1 MKRAQWHNGIM
12 SLLYVTPATCCSICR
27 IRPKLYRG
35 KAVPLSIKLDAESI
49 ADNVV

>member
-1 MKRAQWHNGIM
+1 MKRAQWAQWN
-12 SLLYVTPATCCSICR
+12 YVIAICCSICR

-35 KAVPLSIKLDAESI
+35 RAVPLPIKLDAESI